1 MPMTPI
7 PADTTPAPILQP
19 MVFGGRSDLVTIVT
33 GGAGFLGSHLC
44 TRLIDMGQRVIAVDN
59 LSTGRRSNVAHL
71 EPTGRFELI
80 EHDIIAPLDIEG
92 PIGAIYN
99 LACPAS
105 PPKYQRDPVHTFRTS
120 IDGAQNML
128 DLALRHGARILQA
141 STSEV
146 YGDPELSPQPE
157 SYCGAVNTYGPRACY
172 DEGKRGAETLFYEYA
187 HRFGVETRIARIFNT
202 YGPRMDAEDGRVVSN
217 FVVQALCGQD
227 ITIYGSG
234 RQTRSFCYVD
244 DLIEGLIRLMAA
256 DIGKVGPIN
265 LGNPREFTVLELA
278 QLVLDKTQSTSK
290 LRYLQALPDDPRQ
303 RRPDITR
310 AQMVLGWQPTVSLDD
325 GLDHMIAHFTD
336 ALGAPRE
343 VALS

>member
-1 MPMTPI
+1 MTLITAHPV
-7 PADTTPAPILQP
+7 PTPLPFVQCDTPQSATL
-19 MVFGGRSDLVTIVT
+19 VT

-44 TRLIDMGQRVIAVDN
+44 TRLVGAGHRVIAVDN
-59 LSTGRRSNVAHL
+59 LSTGRRANVAHL
-71 EPTGRFELI
+71 EASGRFDMI
-80 EHDIIAPLDIEG
+80 EHDIITPLDLKT

-120 IDGAQNML
+120 IDGAHNML
-128 DLALRHGARILQA
+128 ELARQHGARILQA

-172 DEGKRGAETLFYEYA
+172 DEGKRGAETLFYEYGR
-187 HRFGVETRIARIFNT
+187 RFGVDTRIARIFNT

-217 FVVQALCGQD
+217 FVVQALDGRD
-227 ITIYGSG
+227 ITIYGTG
-234 RQTRSFCYVD
+234 QQTRSFCYVD
-244 DLIEGLIRLMAA
+244 DLIEGLIRLMGTE
-256 DIGKVGPIN
+256 IGVPGPVN
-265 LGNPREFTVLELA
+265 LGNPREFTVLQLA
-278 QLVLDKTQSTSK
+278 RMVLDKTNSASR
-290 LRYLQALPDDPRQ
+290 LRFLEALPDDPKQ

-310 AQMVLGWQPTVSLDD
+310 AQMVLGWQPTVSLND
-325 GLDHMIAHFTD
+325 GLDRMIAHFE
-336 ALGAPRE
+336 AELGAPRE

>member
-1 MPMTPI
+1 MPATPPLAPAQPQIGHI
-7 PADTTPAPILQP
+7 PTRAVRD
-19 MVFGGRSDLVTIVT
+19 GVTIVT

-44 TRLIDMGQRVIAVDN
+44 SRLIAMGHRVIAVDN
-59 LSTGRRSNVAHL
+59 LSTGRRANVAHL
-71 EPTGRFELI
+71 DQTGRFRLI
-80 EHDIIAPLDIEG
+80 EHDVIAPLDIEG

-128 DLALRHGARILQA
+128 DLAHRHGARILQA

-187 HRFGVETRIARIFNT
+187 NRFGLDTRIARIFNT

-217 FVVQALCGQD
+217 FVVQALNGHD
-227 ITIYGSG
+227 ITIYGTG
-234 RQTRSFCYVD
+234 HQTRSFCYVD
-244 DLIEGLIRLMAA
+244 DLIEGLIRLMGA
-256 DIGKVGPIN
+256 DPGFGAPIN

-278 QLVLDKTQSTSK
+278 QLVLDKTGSASR
-290 LRYLQALPDDPRQ
+290 LRFLEALPDDPKQ
-303 RRPDITR
+303 RRPDISR
-310 AQMVLGWQPTVSLDD
+310 AHLVLGWQPTISLSD
-325 GLDHMIAHFTD
+325 GLDRIIAHFAKD
-336 ALGAPRE
+336 LAAPKSA
-343 VALS
+343 VLS

>member
-1 MPMTPI
+1 MTPLI
-7 PADTTPAPILQP
+7 APAQPAQQP
-19 MVFGGRSDLVTIVT
+19 VGFRAAPQTVTLVT

-44 TRLIDMGQRVIAVDN
+44 TRLIDMGHHVIAVDN
-59 LSTGRRSNVAHL
+59 LSTGRRANVAHL
-71 EPTGRFELI
+71 HETGRFDLI
-80 EHDIIAPLDIEG
+80 EHDIIAPLEITQE
-92 PIGAIYN
+92 IGAIYN

-128 DLALRHGARILQA
+128 DLARKNGARILQA

-146 YGDPELSPQPE
+146 YGDPEMSPQPE

-172 DEGKRGAETLFYEYA
+172 DEGKRGAETLFYEYGT
-187 HRFGVETRIARIFNT
+187 RFGVDTRIARIFNT

-217 FVVQALCGQD
+217 FVVQALDGRD

-234 RQTRSFCYVD
+234 QQTRSFCYVD
-244 DLIEGLIRLMAA
+244 DLIEGLIRLMGAA
-256 DIGKVGPIN
+256 PRFDGPVN

-278 QLVLDKTQSTSK
+278 QLVLDKTGSSSK
-290 LRYLQALPDDPRQ
+290 LRYLDALPDDPKQ

-310 AQMVLGWQPTVSLDD
+310 AQMVLGWQPMISLTD
-325 GLDHMIAHFTD
+325 GLDHMIAHFTRE
-336 ALGAPRE
+336 LGRTPAT
-343 VALS
+343 VLS

>member
-1 MPMTPI
+1 
-7 PADTTPAPILQP
+7 
-19 MVFGGRSDLVTIVT
+19 
-33 GGAGFLGSHLC
+33 
-44 TRLIDMGQRVIAVDN
+44 
-59 LSTGRRSNVAHL
+59 
-71 EPTGRFELI
+71 
-80 EHDIIAPLDIEG
+80 
-92 PIGAIYN
+92 
-99 LACPAS
+99 
-105 PPKYQRDPVHTFRTS
+105 
-120 IDGAQNML
+120 ML
-128 DLALRHGARILQA
+128 DLALKHDARILQA

-187 HRFGVETRIARIFNT
+187 HRFGADTRIARIFNT

-256 DIGKVGPIN
+256 DIGFGGPVN

-278 QLVLDKTQSTSK
+278 QLVLDKTQSSSQ

-310 AQMVLGWQPTVSLDD
+310 AQMVLGWQPTVSLND
-325 GLDHMIAHFTD
+325 GLDRMIAHFAET
-336 ALGAPRE
+336 LGTPKE
-343 VALS
+343 VVLS